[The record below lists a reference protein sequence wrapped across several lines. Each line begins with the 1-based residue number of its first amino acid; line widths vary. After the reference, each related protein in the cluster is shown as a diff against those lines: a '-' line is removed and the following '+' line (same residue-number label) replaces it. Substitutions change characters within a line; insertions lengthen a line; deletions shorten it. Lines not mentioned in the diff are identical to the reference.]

1 MEILGQDVGDDRAA
15 LHVGL
20 DLLHQ
25 GNDLAERVVD
35 VVRDA
40 PGQVRERVLPLDLQH
55 AGLEIFEGL
64 RPLERDGRERR
75 EALDDGEL
83 VLAEGPGCAA

>member
-1 MEILGQDVGDDRAA
+1 MTSP
-15 LHVGL
+15 
-20 DLLHQ
+20 
-25 GNDLAERVVD
+25 ERIVD

-83 VLAEGPGCAA
+83 MLTERPGCAA

>member
-1 MEILGQDVGDDRAA
+1 MEILGEHVRDDRAA

-20 DLLHQ
+20 DLLHER
-25 GNDLAERVVD
+25 NDFSERIVD

-40 PGQVRERVLPLDLQH
+40 TGQVRERVLPLDLQH
-55 AGLEIFEGL
+55 AGLEILEGL
-64 RPLERDGRERR
+64 RPLERNGRERR

-83 VLAEGPGCAA
+83 VIAEGPGRAA